1 MEITN
6 IIKIISRYCFIKNI
20 SFTTVKTML
29 SLIQCRYAER
39 KSSKCI
45 YACISNRFGSA
56 CGSKKGSAA
65 RVVCSSCHK
74 RYKNPL
80 STCCF
85 QQIKLYKIAKTI
97 CTEHKNHNMLTQPH
111 TPLHPFTQPD
121 GGLSFSPD

>member
-20 SFTTVKTML
+20 SFATVKTML

-39 KSSKCI
+39 KLSKCI
-45 YACISNRFGSA
+45 YARISNRFGSA

-65 RVVCSSCHK
+65 QVVCSSCHK
-74 RYKNPL
+74 RYKNR
-80 STCCF
+80 F
-85 QQIKLYKIAKTI
+85 QPAVFNKLYKISKTI
-97 CTEHKNHNMLTQPH
+97 CTEHKTHNMLTQPH